1 MPQKHHPHIAYSR
14 TKANIS
20 QKEHTQYAIS
30 LTSIKVFFSRLQKNF
45 VLTFYRVLS
54 FCMKVVKLFVDTIWA
69 HFIIND
75 NNVPEDTKARQI
87 QKITITIEFCFLH
100 KQAQKINIICQ
111 ITLNFRDLANYSLF
125 LIKNSSDQYKYYH

>member
-1 MPQKHHPHIAYSR
+1 
-14 TKANIS
+14 
-20 QKEHTQYAIS
+20 
-30 LTSIKVFFSRLQKNF
+30 
-45 VLTFYRVLS
+45 
-54 FCMKVVKLFVDTIWA
+54 MKVVKLFVDAIWA
-69 HFIIND
+69 HFIINA

-125 LIKNSSDQYKYYH
+125 LIKKELKPVYIIID